1 MKTNSH
7 VVDYGTFS
15 HIGQRRQNQDAVM
28 VMQALMPSGQEGQL
42 FVVADGMGG
51 HPGGGV
57 ASRLAC
63 DGLKQ
68 HFEKE
73 LKNKIQNSPK
83 DIARRLS
90 EAILRIDRHIRRQG
104 LQDSSLED
112 MGTTLSCLMI
122 SDTYSIIAHVGDS
135 RVYRL
140 RNGVLSC
147 LTVDHTFVQDMIF
160 EGEVDPGRAHLH
172 PLRHMLTRA
181 VGTGETLPLVDTRT
195 DRLKEMDCFLL
206 CTDGLF
212 NVLTDS
218 SMKDRLSRQEAASES
233 AEELVRQAIKAG
245 ARDNVSDVVVKIGC
259 ILSS

>member
-1 MKTNSH
+1 MK
-7 VVDYGTFS
+7 
-15 HIGQRRQNQDAVM
+15 
-28 VMQALMPSGQEGQL
+28 L
-42 FVVADGMGG
+42 
-51 HPGGGV
+51 
-57 ASRLAC
+57 LA
-63 DGLKQ
+63 
-68 HFEKE
+68 
-73 LKNKIQNSPK
+73 
-83 DIARRLS
+83 
-90 EAILRIDRHIRRQG
+90 
-104 LQDSSLED
+104 
-112 MGTTLSCLMI
+112 I

-212 NVLTDS
+212 NVLADS

-233 AEELVRQAIKAG
+233 AEELIRQAIKAG
-245 ARDNVSDVVVKIGC
+245 ARDNVSAVVVKIGC